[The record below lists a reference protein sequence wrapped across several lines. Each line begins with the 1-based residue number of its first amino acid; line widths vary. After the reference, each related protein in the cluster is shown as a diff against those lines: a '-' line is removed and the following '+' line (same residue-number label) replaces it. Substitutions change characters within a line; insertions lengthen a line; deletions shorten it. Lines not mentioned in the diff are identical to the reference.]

1 MLAPATSPE
10 FCQTPDGRLT
20 GPAAYNQRGDLVVKP
35 LEKLPGPTRELV
47 AAGGKL
53 SDLPFTVPPLSEA
66 QLRSKRLSLLR
77 ELKLLTQGLDQTET
91 ELAQRFPATAA
102 TA

>member
-1 MLAPATSPE
+1 MFAPATSPE
-10 FCQTPDGRLT
+10 FCPTPNSRPT

-53 SDLPFTVPPLSEA
+53 SDLPFTVSPLSEA
-66 QLRSKRLSLLR
+66 QLRSRRLSLLR
-77 ELKLLTQGLDQTET
+77 EIKLLHQGLDQTEA
-91 ELAQRFPATAA
+91 ELAQRFPEPSATA
-102 TA
+102 